1 MGMRM
6 KSYLA
11 FTTIAYK
18 VVLFILAPL
27 AAIGIQVLLAPMEY
41 SEPGPGLY
49 LTAVLMVELEIVM
62 DYWAFGAVAA
72 KGNGCL
78 EYLKTSARGLKL
90 MKTAL
95 WQDAFRVFAECLLVL
110 SLGMAAHHL
119 VRRDFAGFTRQMEA
133 GETLKLLAIAMAA
146 YFVAM
151 SGQLITRYFD
161 NIQVNM
167 VVAALTAN
175 SILLFLLWMVN
186 LSGYFMLAA
195 LTIFSVTISVL
206 GLRQIMTRV
215 EESYYD
221 EKL

>member
-1 MGMRM
+1 MGKRM

-11 FTTIAYK
+11 FTTVAYK
-18 VVLFILAPL
+18 VVLFILVPL

-41 SEPGPGLY
+41 LEPGLGLR
-49 LTAVLMVELEIVM
+49 LTAMLMVQLEIIM
-62 DYWAFGAVAA
+62 DYWVFGAVAA
-72 KGNGCL
+72 KGNSCL

-133 GETLKLLAIAMAA
+133 EETLKLLAIAMAV
-146 YFVAM
+146 YFVAV
-151 SGQLITRYFD
+151 SGQMITRHFD
-161 NIQVNM
+161 NIQANLI
-167 VVAALTAN
+167 AAVMAN
-175 SILLFLLWMVN
+175 FILLPLLWMVI

-195 LTIFSVTISVL
+195 LTIFSVTISVF